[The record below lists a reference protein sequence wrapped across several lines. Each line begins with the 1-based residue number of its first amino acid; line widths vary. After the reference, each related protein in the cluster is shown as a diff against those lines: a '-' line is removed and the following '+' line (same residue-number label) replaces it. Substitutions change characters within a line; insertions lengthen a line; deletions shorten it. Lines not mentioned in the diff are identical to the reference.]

1 MIDQEV
7 VRSLAAY
14 ADLKLDR
21 ADELADVRDL
31 LELVVSHRG
40 ALDALDLRG
49 TRPSHVFC
57 FHHAAR
63 EHAGE

>member
-1 MIDQEV
+1 MIDQDV
-7 VRSLAAY
+7 VRSLATY
-14 ADLKLDR
+14 AGLKLDR

-31 LELVVSHRG
+31 LELVVAHRS
-40 ALDALDLRG
+40 ALDALDLGG

-63 EHAGE
+63 EHAGK